1 MGTGGSCGRD
11 KMTKLICP
19 KCAFEFR
26 PDDAFADGEL
36 RDIINL
42 LPRFQGHGKL
52 AFEYCELFGV
62 TPLRLKTKK
71 LLRLLQEVSALF
83 GSEIFHFQRKEYS
96 ISVAG
101 IAEALRTVCNKHF
114 ERPLENHNYLKKVMI
129 GIAERERKDVRD
141 RADREQKGREQGR
154 REEDKK
160 GRREEGEKVLTAE
173 EYKKKKGIESLAERI
188 GKKMNE

>member
-1 MGTGGSCGRD
+1 
-11 KMTKLICP
+11 MTKLICP
-19 KCAFEFR
+19 KCAFEFS
-26 PDDAFADGEL
+26 PGDAFADGEL

-83 GSEIFHFQRKEYS
+83 GSEKYNFQRKEYS

-141 RADREQKGREQGR
+141 RTDREQRGREETR
-154 REEDKK
+154 RRPAGYDAASPAI
-160 GRREEGEKVLTAE
+160 TAE
-173 EYKKKKGIESLAERI
+173 EFKKKREIESLMDTFIKTI
-188 GKKMNE
+188 GDKE

>member
-1 MGTGGSCGRD
+1 MA
-11 KMTKLICP
+11 KLICP

-26 PDDAFADGEL
+26 PDEAFADGEL

-42 LPRFQGHGKL
+42 LPRFQGYGKL

-62 TPLRLKTKK
+62 TPLRVKTKK

-83 GSEIFHFQRKEYS
+83 GSEIFHFQRKEYL
-96 ISVAG
+96 ISMAG
-101 IAEALRTVCNKHF
+101 ITEALRTVCNKHF

-141 RADREQKGREQGR
+141 RADREQRGREETR
-154 REEDKK
+154 RRPAGYDATSP
-160 GRREEGEKVLTAE
+160 GTTAE
-173 EYKKKKGIESLAERI
+173 EYKKKKGIESLAESI
-188 GKKMNE
+188 GKRMDG